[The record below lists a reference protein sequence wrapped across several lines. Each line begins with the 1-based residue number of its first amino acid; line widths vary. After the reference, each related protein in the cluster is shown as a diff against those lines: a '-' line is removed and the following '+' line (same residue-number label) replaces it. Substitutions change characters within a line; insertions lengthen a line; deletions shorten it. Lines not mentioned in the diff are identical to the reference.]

1 MVLDVGGGTT
11 DIAVLSLGSVVLS
24 DTVRVAGDRFD
35 QALIRYMKRKHE
47 LAIGERSAEDLK
59 IAYGR
64 AHIEKEQQVVEIRGR
79 SLATGL
85 PEAVPV
91 ATNELVDALA
101 EPLRQIMEHVR
112 ALFEQTPP
120 ELAADITESGICL
133 TGGGAQ
139 LRGLD
144 RYIAE
149 HHRRAL
155 PPGGGPGQLRGHR
168 HGPGARG
175 PLRLPGRAAGT
186 TARGE
191 FDR

>member
-1 MVLDVGGGTT
+1 
-11 DIAVLSLGSVVLS
+11 
-24 DTVRVAGDRFD
+24 
-35 QALIRYMKRKHE
+35 MKRKHE
-47 LAIGERSAEDLK
+47 LAIGERSAEDIK

-85 PEAVPV
+85 PESVPV
-91 ATNELVDALA
+91 ATNELVDAMA
-101 EPLRQIMEHVR
+101 EPLRQIMERVR
-112 ALFEQTPP
+112 AVFEQTPP

-149 HHRRAL
+149 HTGV
-155 PPGGGPGQLRGHR
+155 PC
-168 HGPGARG
+168 
-175 PLRLPGRAAGT
+175 RLAEDPVSCVAIGTGRVLEDFAAYGS
-186 TARGE
+186 AIQDYRRGE
-191 FDR
+191 FYRI